1 MRDKARRYLK
11 LFLTTFEISAFTF
24 GGGFVIIPLMRKKFV
39 EEMKWIDD
47 DEMLDLAAIAQSS
60 PGAIAVNASILV
72 GYKTGGVPGALISIL
87 GTIIPPFIIISVIS
101 HFYIA
106 FRNNRYVSLVM
117 EGMLIGVAAVIADLV
132 ISMTWDVIRKKRLT
146 PFLMLVV
153 SFILVEFLD
162 LNIIIL
168 ILLAGLI
175 GYVDY
180 TIGKRRMR

>member
-1 MRDKARRYLK
+1 M
-11 LFLTTFEISAFTF
+11 
-24 GGGFVIIPLMRKKFV
+24 
-39 EEMKWIDD
+39 
-47 DEMLDLAAIAQSS
+47 
-60 PGAIAVNASILV
+60 
-72 GYKTGGVPGALISIL
+72 
-87 GTIIPPFIIISVIS
+87 PFIIISVIS

-132 ISMTWDVIRKKRLT
+132 ISMAWDVIRKKRLT

>member
-1 MRDKARRYLK
+1 MRDKARRYLR

-132 ISMTWDVIRKKRLT
+132 ISMAWDVIRKKRLT